1 MKKKILIIGSN
12 GYIGSKL
19 KKILKKKYRVLTP
32 NKKKLNITNFNS
44 LKKNVSDKV
53 DFIINLSG
61 QISANSKLM
70 RNVILDGNKNII
82 RLCNEK
88 NVKIFFISTSL
99 IYGYSKKNKNENS
112 NKKPIDD
119 YSKLKFMAEKE
130 YIKSNTNYTILRL
143 GNIYNGKKNGIVRN
157 LTSSIS
163 KNNKVYLSNANV
175 FRNYINVEDLNNIIF
190 RMLKKKLKYRIYN
203 VGFENIKLIKL
214 IKQLEKKL
222 NIKIKYLDKKENL
235 SQIPSQKISNI
246 RLYKEIN
253 YLPKIKMANY
263 IIKKYNYEKQ
273 FS

>member
-1 MKKKILIIGSN
+1 LKKKILIIGSN

-19 KKILKKKYRVLTP
+19 KKILKKKYSVLTP